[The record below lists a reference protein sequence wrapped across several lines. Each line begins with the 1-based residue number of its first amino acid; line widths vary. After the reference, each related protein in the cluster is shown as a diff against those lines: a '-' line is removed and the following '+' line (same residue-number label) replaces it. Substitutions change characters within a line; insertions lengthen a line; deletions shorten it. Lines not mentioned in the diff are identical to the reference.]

1 MEETHHG
8 GRPDRALHPLVAR
21 VIEALRAPSPGI
33 CPRDPE
39 QPKHG
44 DLRDL
49 RGRMESRRRTDS
61 YLLKQQEILAQVK
74 LANQSLTPAPVG
86 WHGQLTG
93 TGESMILQRR
103 KLRPR
108 TESTPD
114 GL

>member
-1 MEETHHG
+1 MEGTYHG
-8 GRPDRALHPLVAR
+8 CSSDRTLHPLVAK
-21 VIEALRAPSPGI
+21 VIEALRAPSPGT

-49 RGRMESRRRTDS
+49 RNRMETRSRTDS
-61 YLLKQQEILAQVK
+61 YILKQQEILAQVK

-108 TESTPD
+108 AESTPD

>member
-1 MEETHHG
+1 MET
-8 GRPDRALHPLVAR
+8 R
-21 VIEALRAPSPGI
+21 S
-33 CPRDPE
+33 
-39 QPKHG
+39 
-44 DLRDL
+44 
-49 RGRMESRRRTDS
+49 RTDS
-61 YLLKQQEILAQVK
+61 YILKQQEILAQVK

-108 TESTPD
+108 AESTPD